1 MLEFEALLRSYAD
14 RVEGYLHSCFTDAD
28 EPQQVLFDAMRYS
41 LLAGGKRLRPV
52 LAQAFCEL
60 CGGSAMDA
68 LPFAAAVEMVHTYSL
83 IHDDLPCM
91 DNDDYRRG
99 RLTNHK
105 VYAQQ
110 QAAADYAASLGL
122 AFQIEDDILDVVG
135 DAAKLGKATGMD
147 QNKNT
152 FVRLHGV
159 EACRARITEETQR
172 AVAALAPFGQ
182 AEFLT
187 ELAQRLTSRDH

>member
-1 MLEFEALLRSYAD
+1 M
-14 RVEGYLHSCFTDAD
+14 
-28 EPQQVLFDAMRYS
+28 
-41 LLAGGKRLRPV
+41 
-52 LAQAFCEL
+52 
-60 CGGSAMDA
+60 
-68 LPFAAAVEMVHTYSL
+68 
-83 IHDDLPCM
+83 
-91 DNDDYRRG
+91 
-99 RLTNHK
+99 
-105 VYAQQ
+105 
-110 QAAADYAASLGL
+110 LGL

>member
-68 LPFAAAVEMVHTYSL
+68 PA
-83 IHDDLPCM
+83 ICC
-91 DNDDYRRG
+91 RRG
-99 RLTNHK
+99 DGAYLQPHPRRSA
-105 VYAQQ
+105 V
-110 QAAADYAASLGL
+110 
-122 AFQIEDDILDVVG
+122 
-135 DAAKLGKATGMD
+135 
-147 QNKNT
+147 
-152 FVRLHGV
+152 HG
-159 EACRARITEETQR
+159 Q
-172 AVAALAPFGQ
+172 
-182 AEFLT
+182 
-187 ELAQRLTSRDH
+187 

>member
-1 MLEFEALLRSYAD
+1 MVCEYSGLPATEFCPFGVPGTVTMTPALDAALSGNVNQNADGTAANQCPHNAAFFADPNANAIIAQQQLELDARHMLANYDAQMANLQAAL
-14 RVEGYLHSCFTDAD
+14 
-28 EPQQVLFDAMRYS
+28 QN
-41 LLAGGKRLRPV
+41 
-52 LAQAFCEL
+52 AQAVL
-60 CGGSAMDA
+60 
-68 LPFAAAVEMVHTYSL
+68 L
-83 IHDDLPCM
+83 
-91 DNDDYRRG
+91 N
-99 RLTNHK
+99 
-105 VYAQQ
+105 AQQ

>member
-1 MLEFEALLRSYAD
+1 
-14 RVEGYLHSCFTDAD
+14 
-28 EPQQVLFDAMRYS
+28 
-41 LLAGGKRLRPV
+41 
-52 LAQAFCEL
+52 
-60 CGGSAMDA
+60 
-68 LPFAAAVEMVHTYSL
+68 
-83 IHDDLPCM
+83 
-91 DNDDYRRG
+91 
-99 RLTNHK
+99 
-105 VYAQQ
+105 
-110 QAAADYAASLGL
+110 
-122 AFQIEDDILDVVG
+122 
-135 DAAKLGKATGMD
+135 MD